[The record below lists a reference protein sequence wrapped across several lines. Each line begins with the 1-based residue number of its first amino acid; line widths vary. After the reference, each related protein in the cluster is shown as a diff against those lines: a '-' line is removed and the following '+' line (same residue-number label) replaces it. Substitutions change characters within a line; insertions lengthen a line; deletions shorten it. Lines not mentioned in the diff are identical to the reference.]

1 MTYYRK
7 QQYQQDRA
15 RAKVRVKAVEYP
27 RLGDLWGYV
36 VLIVMSVIMMVSMGC
51 NKLVKIQEEKVV
63 DSAVVKQELKTYSQ
77 MEDIIVPKTFTW
89 NTSQRISVGISVL
102 GRDGLVSSGALVTVL
117 YKDNTY
123 GDEHIL
129 FNGLSDSE
137 GLVDSVFNV
146 PTYVRSV
153 ILKSGGTSV
162 EVPINSYSFDYTL
175 RL

>member
-1 MTYYRK
+1 MSKERN
-7 QQYQQDRA
+7 DRNVGLMRTMGIA
-15 RAKVRVKAVEYP
+15 WQVAVI
-27 RLGDLWGYV
+27 GI
-36 VLIVMSVIMMVSMGC
+36 IVFAMSSMSGC
-51 NKLVKIQEEKVV
+51 NKLVKIQEEKSV

-77 MEDIIVPKTFTW
+77 MEDIIVPKTFAW

-102 GRDGLVSSGALVTVL
+102 GRDGLVASGALVTVL

-162 EVPINSYSFDYTL
+162 EIPINSYSFDYTL

>member
-1 MTYYRK
+1 MGVNAMSKERN
-7 QQYQQDRA
+7 DRNVGLM
-15 RAKVRVKAVEYP
+15 RTMGIVWQVAVI
-27 RLGDLWGYV
+27 GI
-36 VLIVMSVIMMVSMGC
+36 IVFAMSSMSGC

-102 GRDGLVSSGALVTVL
+102 GRDGLVASGALVTVL

>member
-1 MTYYRK
+1 MGVNAMSKERN
-7 QQYQQDRA
+7 DRNVGLMRTMGIA
-15 RAKVRVKAVEYP
+15 WQVAVI
-27 RLGDLWGYV
+27 GI
-36 VLIVMSVIMMVSMGC
+36 IVFAMSSMSGC

-137 GLVDSVFNV
+137 GVVDSVFNV

>member
-1 MTYYRK
+1 MGVNAMSK
-7 QQYQQDRA
+7 EGNDRNVGLMRTMGIA
-15 RAKVRVKAVEYP
+15 WQVAVI
-27 RLGDLWGYV
+27 GI
-36 VLIVMSVIMMVSMGC
+36 IVFAMSSMSGC

-102 GRDGLVSSGALVTVL
+102 GRDGLVASGALVTVL

>member
-1 MTYYRK
+1 MGVNAMSK
-7 QQYQQDRA
+7 EGNDRNVGLMRTMGIA
-15 RAKVRVKAVEYP
+15 WQVAVI
-27 RLGDLWGYV
+27 GI
-36 VLIVMSVIMMVSMGC
+36 IVFAMSSMSGC

>member
-1 MTYYRK
+1 MGVNAMSKERN
-7 QQYQQDRA
+7 DRNVGLMRTMGIA
-15 RAKVRVKAVEYP
+15 WQVAVI
-27 RLGDLWGYV
+27 GI
-36 VLIVMSVIMMVSMGC
+36 IVFAMSSMSGC

-102 GRDGLVSSGALVTVL
+102 GRDGLVASGALVTVL

-137 GLVDSVFNV
+137 GVVDSVFNV

>member
-1 MTYYRK
+1 MSKKRN
-7 QQYQQDRA
+7 DRNVGLMRTMGIA
-15 RAKVRVKAVEYP
+15 WQVA
-27 RLGDLWGYV
+27 GIGI
-36 VLIVMSVIMMVSMGC
+36 IVFAMSSMSGC

-102 GRDGLVSSGALVTVL
+102 GRDGLVASGALVTVL

-129 FNGLSDSE
+129 FNGLSDGE

>member
-1 MTYYRK
+1 MGVNAMSKERN
-7 QQYQQDRA
+7 DRSVGLM
-15 RAKVRVKAVEYP
+15 RTMGIVWQVAVI
-27 RLGDLWGYV
+27 GI
-36 VLIVMSVIMMVSMGC
+36 IVFAMSSMSGC

-162 EVPINSYSFDYTL
+162 EIPINSYSFDYTL

>member
-1 MTYYRK
+1 MGVNAMSKERN
-7 QQYQQDRA
+7 DRNVGLM
-15 RAKVRVKAVEYP
+15 RTMGIVWQVAVI
-27 RLGDLWGYV
+27 GI
-36 VLIVMSVIMMVSMGC
+36 IVFAMSSMSGC

-89 NTSQRISVGISVL
+89 NTSQRISVGISII

>member
-1 MTYYRK
+1 MSKKRN
-7 QQYQQDRA
+7 DRNVGLMRTMGIA
-15 RAKVRVKAVEYP
+15 
-27 RLGDLWGYV
+27 WQV
-36 VLIVMSVIMMVSMGC
+36 VVIGIIVFAMSSMSGC

-102 GRDGLVSSGALVTVL
+102 GRDGLVASGALVTVL

-129 FNGLSDSE
+129 FNGLSDGE